1 MRVFIFLLNSI
12 LENLLNHQQLKGFI
26 MITQNLIPLRL
37 IFVVEKIFIIES
49 FEWLQT
55 ESFPI

>member
-1 MRVFIFLLNSI
+1 MILLFLLNSI

-26 MITQNLIPLRL
+26 MITQSLIPLRL
-37 IFVVEKIFIIES
+37 IFVVEKIFIIQS

-55 ESFPI
+55 ESFSI